1 MKKSPKIEIIQSSKK
16 RSIRNI
22 KLNKNNIAYFS
33 AFIVIIAVAV
43 IGSNLNSKAD
53 QLNSISKT
61 ESTST
66 VAESEAT
73 TSAVDEI
80 TESSVVANLADTANL
95 AVAPNTASL
104 SVSVSVLQES
114 GIQNAG
120 VVEKPKI
127 LEVSSDKREIVVY
140 TTTQEEVIQAIADKY
155 GITAQTIKWVN
166 KLKGD
171 TVAAG
176 KEIRILP
183 VDGIVY
189 TVKSGDNLEEVAKKY
204 QADIERILSYNGLKS
219 ASEAKEGQEIVIPG
233 GILPEEERPDYV
245 APRTYTYS
253 SSSSSAL
260 SSVGVA
266 SVNYNVKAG
275 NAYAW
280 GNCTWYAYNRRPDIG
295 SFWGNASSWAASA
308 RAAGYLVDQNPT
320 VGAIAQWNAYAGGSY
335 GWGHVGIVES
345 VNGDGTVTISEMNY
359 AGALG
364 RVTTRTVPV
373 SNVSNYIH

>member
-33 AFIVIIAVAV
+33 AFIVIITVAV

-66 VAESEAT
+66 VTESEAT

-171 TVAAG
+171 AVEAG

-189 TVKSGDNLEEVAKKY
+189 TIKSGDNLEEVAKKY

-219 ASEAKEGQEIVIPG
+219 VSEAKEGQEIVIPG

-245 APRTYTYS
+245 APRTYTHS
-253 SSSSSAL
+253 SSSVSS
-260 SSVGVA
+260 SIGVA
-266 SVNYNVKAG
+266 SANYNVKAG

-280 GNCTWYAYNRRPDIG
+280 GNCTWYVYNRRPDIG

-335 GWGHVGIVES
+335 GWGHVGVVES
-345 VNGDGTVTISEMNY
+345 VNGDGTVTISDMNY

-364 RVTTRTVPV
+364 RVTTRTVPA
-373 SNVSNYIH
+373 SSVSNYIH

>member
-33 AFIVIIAVAV
+33 AFIVIITVAV

-66 VAESEAT
+66 VTESEAT

-114 GIQNAG
+114 GIQNAS

-140 TTTQEEVIQAIADKY
+140 TTTQEEVIQTIADKY

-171 TVAAG
+171 TVEAG

-189 TVKSGDNLEEVAKKY
+189 TIKSGDNLEEVAKKY

-219 ASEAKEGQEIVIPG
+219 VSEAKEGQEIVIPG

-245 APRTYTYS
+245 APRTYTHS
-253 SSSSSAL
+253 SSSVSS
-260 SSVGVA
+260 SIGVA
-266 SVNYNVKAG
+266 SANYNVKAG

-280 GNCTWYAYNRRPDIG
+280 GNCTWYVYNRRPDIG

-335 GWGHVGIVES
+335 GWGHVGVVES
-345 VNGDGTVTISEMNY
+345 VNGDGTVTISDMNY

-364 RVTTRTVPV
+364 RVTTRTVPA
-373 SNVSNYIH
+373 SSVSNYIH

>member
-1 MKKSPKIEIIQSSKK
+1 MEIIQGNK
-16 RSIRNI
+16 RSIRKA
-22 KLNKNNIAYFS
+22 KLNRNNIAYFS
-33 AFIVIIAVAV
+33 VFIAIMAVA
-43 IGSNLNSKAD
+43 IAGSNLSGKAD
-53 QLNSISKT
+53 QLNSVSKA

-66 VAESEAT
+66 ATENEAN
-73 TSAVDEI
+73 TSTVDEI

-114 GIQNAG
+114 GVQDDG
-120 VVEKPKI
+120 VLEKPKI
-127 LEVSSDKREIVVY
+127 LEVSSGKREIVVY
-140 TTTQEEVIQAIADKY
+140 NTTQEEVIQAIADKY

-166 KLKGD
+166 GLKGD

-176 KEIRILP
+176 KEIKILP
-183 VDGIVY
+183 VDGVVY
-189 TVKSGDNLEEVAKKY
+189 KIKSGDNLEDIAKKY
-204 QADIERILSYNGLKS
+204 QADIERILSYNNLKS
-219 ASEAKEGQEIVIPG
+219 VDEAKDGKEIVIPG
-233 GILPEEERPDYV
+233 GILPENERPDYV
-245 APRTYTYS
+245 APRTYTYAP
-253 SSSSSAL
+253 SATSYRT
-260 SSVGVA
+260 SSVAVA
-266 SVNYNVKAG
+266 SANYNVKAG

-295 SFWGNASSWAASA
+295 SFWGNATSWAASA
-308 RAAGYLVDQNPT
+308 RAAGYSVDQNPA

-364 RVTTRTVPV
+364 RVTSRTVPA
-373 SNVSNYIH
+373 SSVSNYIH